1 MTDAPEPEAASGL
14 AGDPSGDP
22 SDDPPGDDLKTI
34 ADLIRAA
41 KVAVLTTQTSDGDLH
56 SRPLATQE
64 SAAQDDRFGGDL
76 WFFTQDPSPKIADI
90 RAHPKVNVSYD
101 TGKGYLSIA
110 GTAEIVHDRE
120 KVNELWSAA
129 VEPWFPAGKDDP
141 NVALLL
147 VHADSAEYWA
157 AMEPGIVKAL
167 KLARA
172 VVTRRPPDIGE
183 NRSVEL

>member
-1 MTDAPEPEAASGL
+1 MTDQPETANEDEL
-14 AGDPSGDP
+14 R
-22 SDDPPGDDLKTI
+22 TI
-34 ADLIRAA
+34 AELIKAS
-41 KVAVLTTQTSDGDLH
+41 KVALLTTQTSEGDLH
-56 SRPLATQE
+56 SRPLATQDAE
-64 SAAQDDRFGGDL
+64 FGGDL

-101 TGKGYLSIA
+101 TGRGYLSIA
-110 GTAEIVHDRE
+110 GTAEVVHDRE
-120 KVNELWSAA
+120 KVDELWSPS

-157 AMEPGIVKAL
+157 TMEPGIVTAF

-172 VVTRRPPDIGE
+172 VVTRRPPDVGE